1 MSIEKMKYDEN
12 GHCNICKQHKPTLV
26 INVIV
31 ACGYENYDTDIEI
44 CKDCFNINY
53 KNRWNEWLLESL
65 RKELNMFIYELES
78 SCQNHDICDTEYFYE
93 YLCH

>member
-53 KNRWNEWLLESL
+53 KNR
-65 RKELNMFIYELES
+65 
-78 SCQNHDICDTEYFYE
+78 
-93 YLCH
+93 